1 MTSPPDTIFVF
12 IVVHIAV
19 TWCNALPPLVS
30 IHSNQHLSAITTI
43 TLFSAKVILLST
55 WLLIVMVRSEKALQ
69 DKMFADGK
77 KRGLLVFQFT
87 SRCARQI
94 RRLLIVWK
102 KFISL
107 LMTVCCETGRD
118 SLIYMIFVM

>member
-1 MTSPPDTIFVF
+1 MLSLHWSQYTLIN
-12 IVVHIAV
+12 IYQ
-19 TWCNALPPLVS
+19 PLQP
-30 IHSNQHLSAITTI
+30 SNF
-43 TLFSAKVILLST
+43 FSAKVILLST